1 MADLRRVPSAL
12 SITGK
17 ETRMSRTTAFTHV
30 DLFCG
35 PGGFATGFE
44 WAGFSTL
51 FGMDIHAPSLR
62 TFEANHPKAR
72 VLLGDIR
79 ELSTNEL
86 RTTVSQGVD
95 VLSAGVPCEGFSMAN
110 RNRTKFTD
118 ERNFLFVEFLRM
130 AEAIRPR
137 VLLVENVANFARHDD
152 GFFGREVE
160 AGMSELGYRTT
171 STVLNACD
179 FGVPQ
184 RRRRVMFIGVLPGF
198 EFRWPSPT
206 HGIAP
211 GLKPFVTVGDAIL
224 GDLPELHSNEF
235 ADEYLGPPQNS
246 YQRFLRKGVKQL
258 LNHQA
263 PNHPEA
269 TIKRISSTKPGEPMY
284 RSFKQRIRLHKDQ
297 LSPTIVS
304 GGIRPQF
311 AYGHPTQARGM
322 TIRERAR
329 LMSFPDWYDF
339 QGGIVQGRVQTGDAV
354 PPLLAK
360 AVALSISNAL
370 SGVTTSAES
379 DLGVVHVESVKKK
392 QKRVDSK
399 QLPLNFGVTA

>member
-1 MADLRRVPSAL
+1 MRNAQSIIEVVGKMA
-12 SITGK
+12 K
-17 ETRMSRTTAFTHV
+17 EVVLNHV

-44 WAGFSTL
+44 WAGFETVL
-51 FGMDIHAPSLR
+51 GMDIHAPSLK
-62 TFEANHPKAR
+62 TFEVNHPNAK
-72 VLLGDIR
+72 VMLGDIR
-79 ELSTNEL
+79 EFSSDALKAMVPENI
-86 RTTVSQGVD
+86 D

-130 AEAIRPR
+130 AEAIKPK

-160 AGMSELGYRTT
+160 AGMKALGYNTT
-171 STVLNACD
+171 STILNASD

-184 RRRRVMFIGVLPGF
+184 RRRRVMFIGILPGYF
-198 EFRWPSPT
+198 FRWPKPT
-206 HGIAP
+206 HGLGP
-211 GLKPFVTVGDAIL
+211 GRKPFVTVGEALL
-224 GDLPELHSNEF
+224 GDLPELQSNEYS
-235 ADEYLGPPQNS
+235 DEYLCGPTNE
-246 YQRFLRKGVKQL
+246 YQKFLRKKSKGL

-263 PNHPEA
+263 PNHPKE
-269 TIKRISSTKPGEPMY
+269 TIKRIASTKPGEPMY
-284 RSFKQRIRLHKDQ
+284 ESYKQRIRLHKDH

-311 AYGHPTQARGM
+311 AYGHPTQPRGM

-354 PPLLAK
+354 PPLLAR
-360 AVALSISNAL
+360 AVASSISDAL
-370 SGVTTSAES
+370 LKVTKSSES
-379 DLGVVHVESVKKK
+379 DLGVVHIETVARKMREENID
-392 QKRVDSK
+392 QMA
-399 QLPLNFGVTA
+399 LNFHETA

>member
-1 MADLRRVPSAL
+1 
-12 SITGK
+12 
-17 ETRMSRTTAFTHV
+17 MSQKSDFNHV

-44 WAGFSTL
+44 WAGFKTVL
-51 FGMDIHAPSLR
+51 GVDIHEPSLK
-62 TFEANHPKAR
+62 TFSENHKDAKTY
-72 VLLGDIR
+72 LGDIR
-79 ELSTNEL
+79 ELSSEDL
-86 RTTVSQGVD
+86 KKLAPKRVD

-130 AEAIRPR
+130 AEAVKPK

-152 GFFGREVE
+152 GFFGKEIE
-160 AGMSELGYRTT
+160 AGMKELGYNTT
-171 STVLNACD
+171 SKVLNACD

-184 RRRRVMFIGVLPGF
+184 RRRRVMFIGILPGYSF
-198 EFRWPSPT
+198 KWPTVT
-206 HGIAP
+206 HGAGP
-211 GLKPFVTVGDAIL
+211 GLKPFVTVGDALL
-224 GDLPELHSNEF
+224 GDLPALKSNEF
-235 ADEYLGPPQNS
+235 ADEYLGPATTE
-246 YQRFLRKGVKQL
+246 YQKFMRKGAKGL

-263 PNHPEA
+263 PNHPKE

-284 RSFKQRIRLHKDQ
+284 ESYKQRIRLHKDN

-322 TIRERAR
+322 SIRERAR
-329 LMSFPDWYDF
+329 LMSFPDWYNF
-339 QGGIVQGRVQTGDAV
+339 LGGIVQGRVQTGDAV

-360 AVALSISNAL
+360 AVATSISNAL
-370 SGVTTSAES
+370 LKITKENES
-379 DLGVVHVESVKKK
+379 DLGIVHVAAVADKLKDDLKK
-392 QKRVDSK
+392 QMAFDFEES
-399 QLPLNFGVTA
+399 A